1 MSYIDHIRFPYYS
14 NNAFSAFFFSTYDQ
28 IKDLTL
34 QKKSRRSYLIFGQM
48 IWKKPAHTQHQAR
61 ADPEANLNSG

>member
-14 NNAFSAFFFSTYDQ
+14 NNAFSAFFSTYDQ

-34 QKKSRRSYLIFGQM
+34 HLVFL
-48 IWKKPAHTQHQAR
+48 
-61 ADPEANLNSG
+61 NL